1 MTTTTNPTLLQ
12 KAIEKFPQAKSV
24 VLVDD
29 VRALNKE
36 QNIQTAAAYSF
47 YKDGA
52 MVVEQ
57 CCKSFVAAGYGSA
70 DDFYTM
76 LCDMRDGKLPVEAA
90 VEAAPAASEEQ
101 SDEVNTEL
109 FDLDHFR
116 TYCQL
121 LKYPA
126 RNADKIQAIE
136 QDYPEYC
143 SLTIGQVSDLLKAAK
158 AQQA

>member
-1 MTTTTNPTLLQ
+1 MNNTQNNQEEMTTNINPTLLQ

-24 VLVDD
+24 VLADD

-52 MVVEQ
+52 MVVQQ
-57 CCKSFVAAGYGSA
+57 CCKSFVASGYGTS

-76 LCDMRDGKLPVEAA
+76 LCDMRDGKIPVEAA
-90 VEAAPAASEEQ
+90 VEAAPAAIEEQ

-109 FDLDHFR
+109 FDLEHFAA
-116 TYCQL
+116 YAEL
-121 LKYPA
+121 KKYPT
-126 RNADKIQAIE
+126 RNAEKI
-136 QDYPEYC
+136 
-143 SLTIGQVSDLLKAAK
+143 
-158 AQQA
+158 